1 MKSLFCSVVVA
12 MILCSG
18 CYPRPDGG
26 VSWAFVTYCPVVA
39 GGDGLSYQTAVHF
52 KKGQAGYLATAE
64 SYWVR
69 DKYWYPVMPKSD
81 ASLEKFYHS
90 TETVTEHRDGRVYD
104 MVTISLPN
112 GERKIVYFDL
122 TNYMKDSKG

>member
-1 MKSLFCSVVVA
+1 MKSLLYGVVVA
-12 MILCSG
+12 MIFCVG

-26 VSWAFVTYCPVVA
+26 VSSVFVTYCPVVA

-69 DKYWYPVMPKSD
+69 DKYWYLVMPKSD
-81 ASLEKFYHS
+81 DSLEKFYHS
-90 TETVTEHRDGRVYD
+90 TKTVTEHRDGRVYD
-104 MVTISLPN
+104 IVTISLPN
-112 GERKIVYFDL
+112 DEKKIAYFDL
-122 TNYMKDSKG
+122 TNYMKDSKE